1 MDDERAARLTRMYTS
16 DARDC
21 AVESFDE
28 SGRGQARV
36 GADGQT
42 QESSSD
48 IISGFCAYRG
58 NWIIPF
64 VVATICA
71 FATFNSGASTDAL
84 GVIDA
89 DGSGR
94 AAGKDL
100 KCAAARAERLVFNCA
115 HSRRL
120 VER

>member
-1 MDDERAARLTRMYTS
+1 MDDERAARLTKMYTS

-64 VVATICA
+64 VVATNCA
-71 FATFNSGASTDAL
+71 FATLILALRLTPWVLSTPTAL
-84 GVIDA
+84 
-89 DGSGR
+89 
-94 AAGKDL
+94 
-100 KCAAARAERLVFNCA
+100 AERPA
-115 HSRRL
+115 KT
-120 VER
+120 